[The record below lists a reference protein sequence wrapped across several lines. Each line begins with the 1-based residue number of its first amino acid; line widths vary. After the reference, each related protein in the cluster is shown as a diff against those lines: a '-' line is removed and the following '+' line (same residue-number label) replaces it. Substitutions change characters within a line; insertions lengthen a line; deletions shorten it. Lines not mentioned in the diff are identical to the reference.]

1 MPQPDMTEI
10 DAYHERIY
18 RPLIQV
24 PKSPLGRFFFGLALV
39 LWFGILLLPCA
50 MFSLAVNGSIRIP
63 HISAPEP
70 ETQPFFEVNLIMS
83 VEQRGLQIVRSVV
96 MPLQNEQQCVETHV
110 SYLLWYTD
118 GTDESAVFC
127 DCYKRDGASARWQS
141 SGSTLGAC
149 QG

>member
-1 MPQPDMTEI
+1 MTQPDMTEI
-10 DAYHERIY
+10 NAYHERIH
-18 RPLIQV
+18 RPIIQV
-24 PKSPLGRFFFGLALV
+24 PTSPVGRFFFGIALV

-70 ETQPFFEVNLIMS
+70 ATQPFLEVNLIMS
-83 VEQRGLQIVRSVV
+83 VEQRGLQIVRSVIL
-96 MPLQNEQQCVETHV
+96 PAQNEQQCVETHV

-127 DCYKRDGASARWQS
+127 DCYKRDSTSARWQS
-141 SGSTLGAC
+141 IGSTLGVC

>member
-24 PKSPLGRFFFGLALV
+24 PRSPLGRFFFGLALV

-50 MFSLAVNGSIRIP
+50 MFSLAV
-63 HISAPEP
+63 
-70 ETQPFFEVNLIMS
+70 MS
-83 VEQRGLQIVRSVV
+83 VEQRGLQIVQSVV
-96 MPLQNEQQCVETHV
+96 MPLQDEQQCVETHV
-110 SYLLWYTD
+110 SYFLWYTD

-127 DCYKRDGASARWQS
+127 DCYRRDGASARWQS